1 VRCLFVDSQC
11 DHEKIIPL
19 ESPSRHATLLRSLVG
34 LFLFT
39 FILRDDLCFDV
50 YTGRASTNIFIDVAI
65 FGFDVCARVCGRERE
80 REREKSFLFSI
91 VESRESL
98 QASKIIHSKQNI

>member
-19 ESPSRHATLLRSLVG
+19 ESPSRHATLVG

-50 YTGRASTNIFIDVAI
+50 YTASTNIFIDVAI
-65 FGFDVCARVCGRERE
+65 FGFDVCARVCGRERERE

-98 QASKIIHSKQNI
+98 QASKIIHSK

>member
-1 VRCLFVDSQC
+1 M
-11 DHEKIIPL
+11 
-19 ESPSRHATLLRSLVG
+19 
-34 LFLFT
+34 
-39 FILRDDLCFDV
+39 
-50 YTGRASTNIFIDVAI
+50 
-65 FGFDVCARVCGRERE
+65 CARVWERERERE

>member
-1 VRCLFVDSQC
+1 VTIFALTFTLDVRARIF
-11 DHEKIIPL
+11 
-19 ESPSRHATLLRSLVG
+19 LLMLQ
-34 LFLFT
+34 FL
-39 FILRDDLCFDV
+39 DLTYV
-50 YTGRASTNIFIDVAI
+50 RASV
-65 FGFDVCARVCGRERE
+65 GERERERE